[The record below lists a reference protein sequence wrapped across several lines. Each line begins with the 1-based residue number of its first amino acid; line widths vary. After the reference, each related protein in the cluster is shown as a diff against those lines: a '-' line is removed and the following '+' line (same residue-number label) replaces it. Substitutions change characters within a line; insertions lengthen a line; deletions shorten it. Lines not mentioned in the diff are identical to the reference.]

1 MAIAEPGPAEDF
13 NPDGPTKDTLEP
25 MDSRHRVRG
34 SGGAVSACTK
44 DTKRDI
50 VEATENVTVTL
61 PTNHHDICFI
71 LGALP
76 QFEILHLIWVLP
88 RSFYRVAILQI
99 CKMLK

>member
-1 MAIAEPGPAEDF
+1 MTFIVG
-13 NPDGPTKDTLEP
+13 
-25 MDSRHRVRG
+25 
-34 SGGAVSACTK
+34 
-44 DTKRDI
+44 I
-50 VEATENVTVTL
+50 VETAENVTVTL

-88 RSFYRVAILQI
+88 RPFYRVAILQI